1 MHIQV
6 WKWKKTMT
14 GLHVAT
20 SHPHISFL
28 SDSDTSAFET
38 IPMSNTEIQTI

>member
-1 MHIQV
+1 
-6 WKWKKTMT
+6 MT

-28 SDSDTSAFET
+28 SDSDALAFET
-38 IPMSNTEIQTI
+38 VPMSNTETQTI

>member
-1 MHIQV
+1 M
-6 WKWKKTMT
+6 KEEYDKF
-14 GLHVAT
+14 ACRT

-38 IPMSNTEIQTI
+38 VPMSNTEIQTI